1 MINHWKSILLEVEVI
16 NKLDTELN
24 KKSILKKLVLNLFLL
39 TLVKIEFQ
47 IMMIV
52 RLLLQE
58 KDLVIHIN
66 QNIQL
71 AKYLVIAK
79 CANKKF

>member
-1 MINHWKSILLEVEVI
+1 VEVI
-16 NKLDTELN
+16 NKLDNELN
-24 KKSILKKLVLNLFLL
+24 KKSILKKLVLNLFQL

>member
-1 MINHWKSILLEVEVI
+1 VEVI